1 MLHSTVSWSMK
12 IAGSR
17 CHWSLQKP
25 CRTLRPLGLRTH
37 LSSSSPTGA
46 KLVPLTRTIE
56 LARIGPKE
64 GTARLTL
71 VRELSLNSTCSGRG
85 GG

>member
-1 MLHSTVSWSMK
+1 MHFGLRVEHAF
-12 IAGSR
+12 IAGPAAEPVQHRPS
-17 CHWSLQKP
+17 P
-25 CRTLRPLGLRTH
+25 CSTLRPLGLRTH

-64 GTARLTL
+64 GTARLTF
-71 VRELSLNSTCSGRG
+71 VRELSLNSTCSG
-85 GG
+85 